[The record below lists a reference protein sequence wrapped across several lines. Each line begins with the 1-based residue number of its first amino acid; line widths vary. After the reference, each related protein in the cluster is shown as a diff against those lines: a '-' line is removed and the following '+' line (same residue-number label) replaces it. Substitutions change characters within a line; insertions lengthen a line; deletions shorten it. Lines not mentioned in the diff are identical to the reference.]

1 MGKPKCFYS
10 VYERGTDRPIYIH
23 GTAEECAKAMGVDT
37 PTFYHY
43 ISRARRKSPHAL
55 QKFEIVKDDPE
66 EDLDT

>member
-1 MGKPKCFYS
+1 MGKPRCFYS

-23 GTAEECAKAMGVDT
+23 GSAGECARAMRVDID
-37 PTFYHY
+37 TFYHY